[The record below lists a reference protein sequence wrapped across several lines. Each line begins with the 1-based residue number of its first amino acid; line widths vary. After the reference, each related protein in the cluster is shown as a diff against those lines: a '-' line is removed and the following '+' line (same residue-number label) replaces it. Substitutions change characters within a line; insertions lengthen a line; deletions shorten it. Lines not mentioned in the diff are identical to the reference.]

1 MPTEN
6 GPAPTGAAP
15 FAAPEAIVER
25 RRLRRSLTRWRVAA
39 IVVAAVAIA
48 AGVISASGITRR
60 DHIARIAVNGVIA
73 EDRDRLKLLSDMAD
87 DPSVKAVIVAIDSPG
102 GTTAGG
108 EGLYDGLRRLAEKKP
123 VVATIGTLGASAGY
137 MVAIAADHV
146 VARRTSITGSI
157 GVLFQYGD
165 AAKLLETLGVNVDA
179 VKSSPLKA
187 APMPWAPASP
197 EARAMLQ
204 SVVDDTYVWFVGL
217 VAERRHLT
225 PEAAKAAAN
234 GRIMTGHQ
242 ALEARLIDALGG
254 EEEAIGWLEKDRG
267 VAEHLPVREWRVQRP
282 SSLTRLV
289 SAAGEGVGTALAE
302 ALTARLGIAGSP
314 TAEAGAAIVAGGR
327 VDAVPPV
334 WHVDPRGIEDG
345 GQGASVR

>member
-1 MPTEN
+1 MPTDN
-6 GPAPTGAAP
+6 GPAAPPPFGAAD
-15 FAAPEAIVER
+15 AIVER
-25 RRLRRSLTRWRVAA
+25 RRLRRALTRWRVAA
-39 IVVAAVAIA
+39 IAVAALAVAGA
-48 AGVISASGITRR
+48 AVSATGLARR
-60 DHIARIAVNGVIA
+60 DQIARIAVSGVIA
-73 EDRDRLKLLSDMAD
+73 EDRDRLELLSDMAD
-87 DPSVKAVIVAIDSPG
+87 DPTVKAVIVAIDSPG

-108 EGLYDGLRRLAEKKP
+108 EALYDGLRRLAAKKP

-165 AAKLLETLGVNVDA
+165 AARLLETLGVNVDA

-204 SVVDDTYVWFVGL
+204 SVVDDTYVWFTGL
-217 VAERRHLT
+217 VAERRQLS
-225 PEAAKAAAN
+225 PEAARAAAN

-242 ALEARLIDALGG
+242 ALELKLVDALGG
-254 EEEAIGWLEKDRG
+254 EEEAIGWLEKSRG
-267 VAEHLPVREWRVQRP
+267 IAPHLPVRSWEVRKP
-282 SSLTRLV
+282 STLTRLF
-289 SAAGEGVGTALAE
+289 SAAGEGAGTAMAE
-302 ALTARLGIAGSP
+302 ALGARLGLSGSP
-314 TAEAGAAIVAGGR
+314 TAQMPAGAAGGR
-327 VDAVPPV
+327 VDGLPSV
-334 WHVDPRGIEDG
+334 WQVDPRGTEDG